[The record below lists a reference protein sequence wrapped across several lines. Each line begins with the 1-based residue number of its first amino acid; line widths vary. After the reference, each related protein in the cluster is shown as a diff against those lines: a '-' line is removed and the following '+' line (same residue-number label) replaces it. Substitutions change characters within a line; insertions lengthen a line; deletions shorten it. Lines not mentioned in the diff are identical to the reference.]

1 MPEGAGL
8 LLEQTYRMQP
18 GLCRYTS
25 GVFYD
30 TKPYGVNG
38 RGRQEICARYRS
50 PGRACEY
57 WKCRARAT

>member
-30 TKPYGVNG
+30 TKLYGVNG
-38 RGRQEICARYRS
+38 RGR
-50 PGRACEY
+50 
-57 WKCRARAT
+57 